1 MIQRQTLPDIN
12 RLSIVSSAIM
22 LAFALTQVA
31 SFPAQTISFSVFGI
45 VLDFL
50 LDFST
55 VITLFTA
62 VLAAV
67 GMDWLIQSH
76 PEKEPHHSVLA
87 NSRHWVI
94 PIFTTLVIGVV
105 LNSFA
110 GGLYWWIIYGFG
122 SLILIAVFIAEY
134 NVVLPDDTNHPLAT
148 IGLTGLSFVLFFLL
162 TIAAF
167 SGNLRLYIRLPLL
180 FLGAMMT
187 ISRSLHLRTGHWYPV
202 WAVVNSLVVSEIVVG
217 FHYLPL
223 SPLQFGLMLVG
234 VSYALTSIVSGIK
247 ESREQWALWGEPLVM
262 LFFTIVIGI
271 IWR

>member
-1 MIQRQTLPDIN
+1 
-12 RLSIVSSAIM
+12 
-22 LAFALTQVA
+22 
-31 SFPAQTISFSVFGI
+31 
-45 VLDFL
+45 
-50 LDFST
+50 
-55 VITLFTA
+55 
-62 VLAAV
+62 
-67 GMDWLIQSH
+67 
-76 PEKEPHHSVLA
+76 
-87 NSRHWVI
+87 
-94 PIFTTLVIGVV
+94 VIGVV

-110 GGLYWWIIYGFG
+110 GGLYWWIMYGFG

-134 NVVLPDDTNHPLAT
+134 NVVLPDDTDHPLAT

-162 TIAAF
+162 TIAVF
-167 SGNLRLYIRLPLL
+167 SGNLRLYIRLPLI

-234 VSYALTSIVSGIK
+234 VSYALTCIVSGIK

-262 LFFTIVIGI
+262 LFFTIVLGI
-271 IWR
+271 FWR

>member
-1 MIQRQTLPDIN
+1 MQVRKSLPDIN
-12 RLSIVSSAIM
+12 RLSIVSAAIM
-22 LAFALTQVA
+22 LAFALTQIV
-31 SFPAQTISFSVFGI
+31 SFPAQMISFSVFGI

-76 PEKEPHHSVLA
+76 PEKERQHSFFA

-110 GGLYWWIIYGFG
+110 GGPYWWIIYGLG
-122 SLILIAVFIAEY
+122 SLILIAVLIAEY
-134 NVVLPDDTNHPLAT
+134 NVVVTEESKHPLASV
-148 IGLTGLSFVLFFLL
+148 GLTGLSFVLFFLL
-162 TIAAF
+162 AIAVF
-167 SGNLRLYIRLPLL
+167 SANLRLYIRLPLL
-180 FLGAMMT
+180 ALGALMT
-187 ISRSLHLRTGHWYPV
+187 ISRSLYLRLGHWYPV
-202 WAVVNSLVVSEIVVG
+202 WAMINSLVVSEIVVG

-223 SPLQFGLMLVG
+223 APIQFGLVLVG
-234 VSYALTSIVSGIK
+234 VAYSLTSVVTGIK
-247 ESREQWALWGEPLVM
+247 ESRKNWGLRGESMVM
-262 LFFTIVIGI
+262 LLFTIVISI
-271 IWR
+271 FWR